1 LAETSQKRWPARV
14 GLVLGPLLAL
24 LICLGP
30 TPEGLTVPGQRGL
43 AVLALCV
50 VWWLS
55 TPVALPVTAL
65 VGLALLP
72 LLGVLEPSEAFSL
85 FGNQAVFFVVGVFL
99 LASAMLRSG
108 LSRRAALWAMQR
120 MARSED
126 SLAAAVLG
134 LSCLLCGVV
143 VSHAVAALMLPIV
156 LGLVQAMDLG
166 PRSRLARRL
175 LLSMAWGT
183 ILGSNLTLF
192 ASARASLAL
201 STYGAWASQS
211 APETAGIGFL
221 EFSSAT
227 AMVVVLLLPIAF
239 VWLRVAFPPQ
249 GRSLAPAVARLSEQ
263 AATLGPLS
271 RPELK
276 TLLVL
281 AGMVISLIVWGPV
294 YGLGTVALIGS
305 AALFVLGVLSWT
317 DAERSVNWGIILLYG
332 GAIAIGAGLDQ
343 SGAMAWVVEGVLPE
357 GGLPPM
363 VMLAVIAAVAM
374 VMTEFVS
381 NAAVI
386 ALLLPAVLA
395 SAPVLGL
402 DPRVVTIVMSVACGL
417 AFSMP
422 TSTPAM
428 AMVFGTGYLRPRNV
442 VATGAVLSLL
452 ALAVLMAVVAFGW
465 PLLGLSPLGGA
476 G

>member
-1 LAETSQKRWPARV
+1 MRKRWPARL
-14 GLVLGPLLAL
+14 GLVLGPALAL
-24 LICLGP
+24 IIALGP
-30 TPEGLTVPGQRGL
+30 TPEGLSVAGQRGL

-50 VWWLS
+50 VWWLF

-72 LLGVLEPSEAFSL
+72 LLGVLEPSDAFSL

-108 LSRRAALWAMQR
+108 LSKRAALWAMRR

-126 SLAAAVLG
+126 TLAGAVLV

-201 STYGAWASQS
+201 STYGAWAAENTPGADS
-211 APETAGIGFL
+211 IGFL

-227 AMVVVLLLPIAF
+227 ALVVVALLPIAF
-239 VWLRVAFPPQ
+239 VWLRLAFPPQ
-249 GRSLAPAVARLSEQ
+249 HRRSLQPAVQKLAEQ
-263 AATLGPLS
+263 VEALGPLS
-271 RPELK
+271 GDEGK

-281 AGMVISLIVWGPV
+281 AGLVVSLVVWGPV

-305 AALFVLGVLSWT
+305 SLLFVLGVLSWN

-332 GAIAIGAGLDQ
+332 GAIAIGAGLDK
-343 SGAMAWVVEGVLPE
+343 SGAMAWVVQACLPE
-357 GGLPPM
+357 GGLPPL
-363 VMLAVIAAVAM
+363 VMLAVIGGLAM
-374 VMTEFVS
+374 LLTEFVS

-395 SAPVLGL
+395 VAPVLGL

-442 VATGAVLSLL
+442 VATGAILSLL
-452 ALAVLMAVVAFGW
+452 ALAVLMALVVFGW
-465 PLLGLSPLGGA
+465 PLLGLDPLGGA